1 MEGLFLPKGGEMES
15 FCLLKQQKSGECPKI
30 KKGDE
35 LKIITKTGKTFKAI
49 LFDIK
54 EGYLHTVEALG
65 ILVIFPI
72 SSLASIQLT

>member
-1 MEGLFLPKGGEMES
+1 MES
-15 FCLLKQQKSGECPKI
+15 FCLLNQVKIGRCQKI
-30 KKGDE
+30 KRGDE

-72 SSLASIQLT
+72 SSLSSIQLT

>member
-1 MEGLFLPKGGEMES
+1 MES
-15 FCLLKQQKSGECPKI
+15 FCLLKQSKMGKCPKI

-35 LKIITKTGKTFKAI
+35 LKIITKTGRTFRGI
-49 LFDIK
+49 IFDIK

-72 SSLASIQLT
+72 SSLASIQFI